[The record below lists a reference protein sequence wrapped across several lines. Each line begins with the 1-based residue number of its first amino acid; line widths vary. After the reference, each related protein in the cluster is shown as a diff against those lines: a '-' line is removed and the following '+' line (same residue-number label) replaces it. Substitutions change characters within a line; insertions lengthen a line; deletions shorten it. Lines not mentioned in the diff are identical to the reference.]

1 MHNLIEE
8 NPKFRTEKKSMQF
21 NVSKLQAAGCV
32 ALSVL
37 ASISLIY
44 FGATA
49 FI

>member
-1 MHNLIEE
+1 MYKAIDET
-8 NPKFRTEKKSMQF
+8 PKFRAEKKAMRF
-21 NVSKLQAAGCV
+21 NVSKLQAVACI